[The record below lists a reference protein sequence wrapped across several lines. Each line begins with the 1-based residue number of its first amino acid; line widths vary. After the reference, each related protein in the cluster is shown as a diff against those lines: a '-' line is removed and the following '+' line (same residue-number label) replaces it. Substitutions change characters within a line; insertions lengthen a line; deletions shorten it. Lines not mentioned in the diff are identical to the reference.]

1 MCLRHPGPG
10 PAPPG
15 APPVWEALQ
24 PGGREGS
31 GQARGRSWGPA
42 GATPTGRSGRQA
54 SPSPLFPRVAS
65 ATERGRARV
74 WPPRARAAW
83 KATQQASGGRAGGQP
98 PPSGSGRGQAGRPE
112 GFRPFQKAPPS
123 SGASPTPCWGFL
135 ASASGHPHPVS
146 CFPAPSGKGQPRCG
160 TRWGPLRGALPWVR
174 GPQAS
179 SGVRW
184 PPSSRRQ
191 DPSPQRGPH
200 AVLGAAGPAWLVGV
214 RGLQPLLPSTLSLR
228 RPECTRG
235 SQSHFG
241 GTRCVP
247 PEDHSGRGTPSPARA
262 VGGAG
267 LGVGG
272 AQRGAGGDRGPQGPP
287 PEGGPVWSR
296 VPG

>member
-54 SPSPLFPRVAS
+54 LPSPLFPRVVS

-112 GFRPFQKAPPS
+112 GFRPFQKAPPLL
-123 SGASPTPCWGFL
+123 GLPRHPAGVFLLQPPATPTPFHVFRHLLGR
-135 ASASGHPHPVS
+135 AS
-146 CFPAPSGKGQPRCG
+146 
-160 TRWGPLRGALPWVR
+160 
-174 GPQAS
+174 
-179 SGVRW
+179 
-184 PPSSRRQ
+184 
-191 DPSPQRGPH
+191 
-200 AVLGAAGPAWLVGV
+200 
-214 RGLQPLLPSTLSLR
+214 
-228 RPECTRG
+228 
-235 SQSHFG
+235 
-241 GTRCVP
+241 
-247 PEDHSGRGTPSPARA
+247 
-262 VGGAG
+262 
-267 LGVGG
+267 LGVGP
-272 AQRGAGGDRGPQGPP
+272 AGGPCGEPCPGCGAHRPPQVFAGPP
-287 PEGGPVWSR
+287 L
-296 VPG
+296 PGDRTPALSGDPTPSWGQQALRGWLGCVGCSLFSPALSL

>member
-1 MCLRHPGPG
+1 M
-10 PAPPG
+10 A
-15 APPVWEALQ
+15 A
-24 PGGREGS
+24 PGGRPGRPPRGGQVARPRRRHSSPESSALRKGVVHVCGRRGPGRRGKPPNRPAAAARAGS
-31 GQARGRSWGPA
+31 LRPA
-42 GATPTGRSGRQA
+42 GAA
-54 SPSPLFPRVAS
+54 
-65 ATERGRARV
+65 
-74 WPPRARAAW
+74 
-83 KATQQASGGRAGGQP
+83 
-98 PPSGSGRGQAGRPE
+98 AGRPV
-112 GFRPFQKAPPS
+112 GRKASGPSRRPPP

-146 CFPAPSGKGQPRCG
+146 CFPTPSGKGQPRCG

-200 AVLGAAGPAWLVGV
+200 AILGAAGPAWLVGV

-241 GTRCVP
+241 GTRRVP